1 MFNLIGIEL
10 FKIITKPRSYL
21 GFLAI
26 TLIILLIQFAF
37 YIDGKQYLD
46 FVFQSLQNSF
56 QIEGNVMNG
65 SLICFIILQM
75 LIVQMPLLIALVTGD
90 LVSGEAAS
98 GTIRMLLSKP
108 YSRSQILWAKYIA
121 GSIYTFALIAWLGI
135 LALGL
140 GLLIFGNG
148 DLVVLKSD
156 ELVILRADDVLWRF
170 LTASFVAFLSLSVV
184 TTFSLMLSC
193 FTDNSI
199 TPIVASMSV
208 IIIFTIIGT
217 LDVPLFDKI
226 KPALFTTHMI
236 IWRNL
241 FDNPLPMEQIIQS
254 LSVIVLHIAVFLSIA
269 FWHFNRKDIQN

>member
-10 FKIITKPRSYL
+10 FKIITKPRSYM

-75 LIVQMPLLIALVTGD
+75 LIVQMPLLVALVTGD

-140 GLLIFGNG
+140 GLLVFGNG

-156 ELVILRADDVLWRF
+156 ELVILRVDDVLWRF
-170 LTASFVAFLSLSVV
+170 ITAFFVAFLSLSVV

-241 FDNPLPMEQIIQS
+241 FDNPLPLEQIIQS
-254 LSVIVLHIAVFLSIA
+254 LSVIVLHIVVFLGIA

>member
-1 MFNLIGIEL
+1 MINLIQLEL
-10 FKIITKPRSYL
+10 FKIVTKPRSYM

-26 TLIILLIQFAF
+26 TVIVLLIQFAF
-37 YIDGKQYLD
+37 YVDGKQYLE
-46 FVFQSLQNSF
+46 FIFQSLQNSF
-56 QIEGNVMNG
+56 QIEGNILNG
-65 SLICFIILQM
+65 ALICFIILQM
-75 LIVQMPLLIALVTGD
+75 LIVQMPLLVALVTGD

-98 GTIRMLLSKP
+98 GTIRLLLSKP
-108 YSRSQILWAKYIA
+108 YSRAQILWAKHIA
-121 GSIYTFALIAWLGI
+121 GSIYTFALILWLGL
-135 LALGL
+135 LALGV
-140 GLLIFGNG
+140 GLLVFGTG

-156 ELVILRADDVLWRF
+156 ELIILRADDVIWRF
-170 LTASFVAFLSLSVV
+170 IGAFFVAFLSLSVI

-217 LDVPLFDKI
+217 LDVPLFDTI

-241 FDNPLPMEQIIQS
+241 FDNPLPKEQIAIS
-254 LSVIVLHIAVFLSIA
+254 LSVLFGHIVLFLSIA
-269 FWHFNRKDIQN
+269 FWHFTRKDIQN

>member
-1 MFNLIGIEL
+1 MLNLVGIEL
-10 FKIITKPRSYL
+10 FKIIAKPRSYL

-37 YIDGKQYLD
+37 YVNGKQYLD
-46 FVFQSLQNSF
+46 FIFQSLRNSF
-56 QIEGNVMNG
+56 QIEGNILNG

-75 LIVQMPLLIALVTGD
+75 LIVQMPLLVALVTGD

-108 YSRSQILWAKYIA
+108 YSRTEILLAKYIA
-121 GSIYTFALIAWLGI
+121 GSIYTFALIAWLGF
-135 LALGL
+135 LALGG
-140 GLLIFGNG
+140 GLLLFGTG

-156 ELVILRADDVLWRF
+156 ELVILRADDVIWRF
-170 LTASFVAFLSLSVV
+170 LASFLVAFVSLSVV

-208 IIIFTIIGT
+208 IILFTIIGT

-241 FDNPLPMEQIIQS
+241 FDNPLPARLLTES
-254 LSVIVLHIAVFLSIA
+254 LAVLLIHIVVFLSIA

>member
-1 MFNLIGIEL
+1 MLNLISIEL
-10 FKIITKPRSYL
+10 FKIVTKPRSYL
-21 GFLAI
+21 GFVAI
-26 TLIILLIQFAF
+26 TFIIFLIQFAF
-37 YIDGKQYLD
+37 YVDGKQYLE

-56 QIEGNVMNG
+56 QIEGTILNG

-108 YSRSQILWAKYIA
+108 YSRSQILMAKYMA
-121 GSIYTFALIAWLGI
+121 GSIYTFALIAWLGF
-135 LALGL
+135 LALGMGIL
-140 GLLIFGNG
+140 VFGSG
-148 DLVVLKSD
+148 DLIVLKSE
-156 ELVILRADDVLWRF
+156 ELVIIRADDVMWRF
-170 LTASFVAFLSLSVV
+170 LVSFFIAFLSLSVI
-184 TTFSLMLSC
+184 TAFSIMLSC

-199 TPIVASMSV
+199 TPIVGSMSV

-217 LDVPLFDKI
+217 LDVPLFDKV

-236 IWRNL
+236 IWRNI
-241 FDNPLPMEQIIQS
+241 FDNPLPVGQIINS
-254 LSVIVLHIAVFLSIA
+254 LAVLLLHIFAFMGIS